1 MMFAL
6 LFFASAKQ
14 WNSAQNSEK
23 DFRLGNLFFNHNSFS
38 LFCAQPSR
46 KSESGD
52 KSRHEWFEI
61 PGIVGIHVVPDPV
74 PEGLLKDSPTN
85 WCPVSSRNSESVD
98 TIGFKTFVERVFPH
112 KNISLAL
119 KNRWMSHVTHM
130 NESCHTYEWVT
141 SHISCLVCQCMAS
154 DSVESGKDVDS
165 ELRHRNL
172 KKVLQH
178 VHAYFLPAYVHA
190 Y

>member
-1 MMFAL
+1 MFAL

-52 KSRHEWFEI
+52 NSRHEWFEI

-119 KNRWMSHVTHM
+119 KNRWMSYVTHM
-130 NESCHTYEWVT
+130 NESCHTWMSHVT
-141 SHISCLVCQCMAS
+141 HMNESRHTYHVSYANTWPVTQWNRAKMSTRSCDTAI
-154 DSVESGKDVDS
+154 
-165 ELRHRNL
+165 
-172 KKVLQH
+172 
-178 VHAYFLPAYVHA
+178 
-190 Y
+190 